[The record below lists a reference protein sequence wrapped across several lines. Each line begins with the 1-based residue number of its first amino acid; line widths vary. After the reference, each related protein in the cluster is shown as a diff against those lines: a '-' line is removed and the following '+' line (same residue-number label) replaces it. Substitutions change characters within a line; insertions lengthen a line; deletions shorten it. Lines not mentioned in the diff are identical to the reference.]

1 MTATAPR
8 GGVILLHGIWALPVM
23 MAPMEW
29 ALRRRGY
36 RTLNPVYRSRAHR
49 LDRIVAALHPRF
61 ERFAA
66 ANPGPIHFVT
76 HSMGSLVLRAYV
88 TRHRPAWIGRAV
100 MLGPPNAG
108 SPWVDLAR
116 GLRVSGLCLGPSAD
130 LLDRRRNTML
140 ETLLGAVDFP
150 VGVIAGTRSVL
161 PFVTSRLMREPN
173 DGKVA
178 VSATHLA
185 GERDHIVLPVGHS
198 AMPHDRETIRQTLAF
213 LERERFER
221 AGEGSDQRLIPK
233 RA

>member
-1 MTATAPR
+1 MTATPPR
-8 GGVILLHGIWALPVM
+8 GSVILLHGIWALPVM

-36 RTLNPVYRSRAHR
+36 RTFNPMYRSRAHSV
-49 LDRIVAALHPRF
+49 DRIVAALHPRF

-100 MLGPPNAG
+100 MLGPPHAG

-130 LLDRRRNTML
+130 LLDRRRNALL
-140 ETLLGAVDFP
+140 ESALGAIDFP
-150 VGVIAGTRSVL
+150 VGIIAGTRSIL
-161 PFVTSRLMREPN
+161 PFVTSRLMGEPN

-178 VSATHLA
+178 VSATHLP
-185 GERDHIVLPVGHS
+185 GQSDHIVLPVGHS

-213 LERERFER
+213 LERERFDR
-221 AGEGSDQRLIPK
+221 ADADDEQHAIAR

>member
-1 MTATAPR
+1 MTAPTQR

-36 RTLNPVYRSRAHR
+36 RTLNPLYHSRTHS
-49 LDRIVAALHPRF
+49 LDRIVAALQPRL

-76 HSMGSLVLRAYV
+76 HSMGSLVLRAFV
-88 TRHRPAWIGRAV
+88 TRHRPDWVGRAV

-130 LLDRRRNTML
+130 LLDCRRNTVL
-140 ETLLGAVDFP
+140 ETALGSIDFP
-150 VGVIAGTRSVL
+150 VGVIAGTRSTM

-185 GERDHIVLPVGHS
+185 GQSDHIVLPVGH
-198 AMPHDRETIRQTLAF
+198 AGMPHDRETIRQVLAF
-213 LERERFER
+213 LESERFDHAAAAARPGRLR
-221 AGEGSDQRLIPK
+221 A
-233 RA
+233 

>member
-1 MTATAPR
+1 MTASAPR
-8 GGVILLHGIWALPVM
+8 GSVILLHGIWALPVM

-29 ALRRRGY
+29 ALRRRGH
-36 RTLNPVYRSRAHR
+36 RTLNPLYHSRTHS
-49 LDRIVAALHPRF
+49 LDRIVAGLHPRF
-61 ERFAA
+61 ERFAT

-88 TRHRPAWIGRAV
+88 TRHRPSWIGRAV

-130 LLDRRRNTML
+130 LLDRRRNAVL
-140 ETLLGAVDFP
+140 ETALGNIDFP
-150 VGVIAGTRSVL
+150 VGVIAGTRSIL

-185 GERDHIVLPVGHS
+185 GQSDHIVLPVGHA
-198 AMPHDRETIRQTLAF
+198 AMPHDRETTRQVMAF
-213 LERERFER
+213 LEGGRFDHAPAAVASRLDGLR
-221 AGEGSDQRLIPK
+221 A
-233 RA
+233 

>member
-1 MTATAPR
+1 MTATPPR
-8 GGVILLHGIWALPVM
+8 GSVILLHGIWALPVM

-36 RTLNPVYRSRAHR
+36 RTLNPLYRSRAR
-49 LDRIVAALHPRF
+49 VDRIVAGLHPRF

-66 ANPGPIHFVT
+66 ANPGPIDFVT

-100 MLGPPNAG
+100 MLGPPHAG

-130 LLDRRRNTML
+130 LLDCRRNAVL
-140 ETLLGAVDFP
+140 ESALGAIDFP
-150 VGVIAGTRSVL
+150 VGIIAGTRSIL

-185 GERDHIVLPVGHS
+185 GQRDHIVLPVGHS

-213 LERERFER
+213 LETERFDR
-221 AGEGSDQRLIPK
+221 AAADNGRDVIAK